1 VKTDNA
7 QVVPPDEHVGVFDP
21 SPKPIAGNEGR
32 LIQPLRD
39 AARSRDPTEILAR
52 AATEYRKA
60 TSEPLPTQKEERL
73 QLAQALADLAA
84 TGRMAYAALQN
95 GLDMNA
101 LRNATRQRLTAES
114 IAATNSQ
121 IQSAIDKALD
131 RSYAVAWAL
140 RGPAPQR
147 KGLREQL
154 GWIAVSAEDDTPHR
168 PVNMPD
174 PLWEQYEIPVSAG
187 GVTLATRFFLAS
199 AEEPT
204 VAQLTPQDR
213 QLPPDPTPSIPA
225 DHDVLLFL
233 HGHSSGAEEAMD
245 IVPPIHLEGL
255 NRGKKYT
262 VVSLDLP
269 NNGYSE
275 TFDHTVIAP
284 TSATTYPKLPTDRGP
299 IRVPI
304 LDFIEDFVVNFAIK
318 LRSVTGF
325 RRDQFASWFG
335 GSLGGNLGLRLGR
348 RDFNVEPWLGKAIV
362 AWSPASVWLP
372 KAQHLLDSLAPKQC
386 LDKCAEAETVGSRLD
401 YFKEVYDKWPLFPVI
416 KPQPE
421 YWYRD
426 NWELKAFHVEMSRV
440 ARREIYNANYRRWH
454 WRVAGE
460 QLLFSHFDRVTH
472 DDNTTPARY
481 ELNTVRTLLA
491 AGANDNYFGTKI
503 YDGTAKLARLMVNAE
518 GRLLLV
524 ANSGHSIHV
533 EHPRFFAK
541 EIVSF
546 LNA

>member
-1 VKTDNA
+1 VRTDEA
-7 QVVPPDEHVGVFDP
+7 QAVPTDDHVGVFDP
-21 SPKPIAGNEGR
+21 PTNLIAGNEGR

-39 AARSRDPTEILAR
+39 AARTQDPTEIIAR
-52 AATEYRKA
+52 AASEYHRA
-60 TSEPLPTQKEERL
+60 TRAPSTAEKEKKR
-73 QLAQALADLAA
+73 QFAQALADLAA
-84 TGRMAYAALQN
+84 AGRVAYEALQN
-95 GLDMNA
+95 GLDMTA
-101 LRNATRQRLTAES
+101 IKDATRQRLTAES
-114 IAATNSQ
+114 VSASNNE
-121 IQSAIDKALD
+121 IQSAMNKALD
-131 RSYAVAWAL
+131 RVYAVAWAL

-147 KGLREQL
+147 PELREPL

-174 PLWEQYEIPVSAG
+174 PPWEQYEIPVSAA

-199 AEEPT
+199 TEEPT
-204 VAQLTPQDR
+204 IARLTPQHR

-233 HGHSSGAEEAMD
+233 HGHSSGAEEALD
-245 IVPPIHLEGL
+245 IVPHIHAEG
-255 NRGKKYT
+255 RKGGKKYT
-262 VVSLDLP
+262 VASFDLP

-275 TFDHTVIAP
+275 TFDHTLIAP

-299 IRVPI
+299 IKVPV
-304 LDFIEDFVVNFAIK
+304 LDLIEDFAVEFAIK

-325 RRDQFASWFG
+325 KKELFAAWFG

-348 RDFNVEPWLGKAIV
+348 RDLNAEPWLENAIV
-362 AWSPASVWLP
+362 AWSPASVWMP
-372 KAQHLLDSLAPKQC
+372 KAQHLVDYLAPKDC
-386 LDKCAEAETVGSRLD
+386 LDKCAEAETVGSRAA
-401 YFKEVYDKWPLFPVI
+401 YFKQVYDKWPLFPII

-426 NWELKAFHVEMSRV
+426 NWELKDFHVEMSRV

-460 QLLFSHFDRVTH
+460 QLLFSHFDRVRH
-472 DDNTTPARY
+472 DDSSTPPRY

-491 AGANDNYFGTKI
+491 AGEADNYFGTKI
-503 YDGTAKLARLMVNAE
+503 YDNTAKLAGLMVNAE
-518 GRLLLV
+518 GRLLQV

-533 EHPRFFAK
+533 EHPRFFAR
-541 EIVSF
+541 EIVNF
-546 LNA
+546 LNE